1 MIVKI
6 TVLTFLVKRKY
17 IYAALQSAN
26 FLGIREKH
34 KSQISFSNLKMIIL
48 VAGQML
54 DLCHDFPPSWPF
66 CWFIC
71 LCFAFTFAAIDQM

>member
-1 MIVKI
+1 MKI

-17 IYAALQSAN
+17 IYVAFRGAY
-26 FLGIREKH
+26 FLGIRGKN
-34 KSQISFSNLKMIIL
+34 KKQISSSNLKVIIL
-48 VAGQML
+48 VAGQMF

-71 LCFAFTFAAIDQM
+71 LWFALNFAAIDQM